1 MQIEDLQGCQ
11 VSDFLAFHRD
21 RPGLGISTT
30 VTRALVDGLFPL
42 PGQGI
47 YDGEGDKLLT
57 LVEDTVGRHDTFG
70 IACNREYYESLGHPD
85 HINCTDNFNRE
96 LAAFGYE
103 PRRFWEPINF
113 FYNTKIGADGR
124 VIDIEPALSKAGR
137 LRAHAGG
144 DGSRRRILG
153 VPRRPQPDERL
164 RPDGHHG
171 AGLSGGLVGLPAELD
186 HVAVRVTALDA
197 DVIRLVPEFDDL
209 DAVGG
214 EALSECPYLL
224 GRLRS
229 AEAEVEEARQLDRLV
244 GLAQGEANVA
254 GAVDQEHAVVRDPRG
269 RRIEAEVRLVEP
281 PRTGLVAHRE
291 RDVRH

>member
-1 MQIEDLQGCQ
+1 VVAVQAKRVPRAEARVGPADAKAYELAAGEYVQIEDLQGCQ

-47 YDGEGDKLLT
+47 YDGEGGKLLT

-124 VIDIEPALSKAGR
+124 VIDI
-137 LRAHAGG
+137 
-144 DGSRRRILG
+144 
-153 VPRRPQPDERL
+153 
-164 RPDGHHG
+164 
-171 AGLSGGLVGLPAELD
+171 
-186 HVAVRVTALDA
+186 
-197 DVIRLVPEFDDL
+197 
-209 DAVGG
+209 
-214 EALSECPYLL
+214 
-224 GRLRS
+224 
-229 AEAEVEEARQLDRLV
+229 
-244 GLAQGEANVA
+244 
-254 GAVDQEHAVVRDPRG
+254 
-269 RRIEAEVRLVEP
+269 
-281 PRTGLVAHRE
+281 
-291 RDVRH
+291 

>member
-1 MQIEDLQGCQ
+1 VVAVQAKRVPRAEARVGPADAKAYELAAGEYVQIEDLQGCQ

-47 YDGEGDKLLT
+47 YDGEGGKLLT

-124 VIDIEPALSKAGR
+124 VIDIEPALSKPGDYV
-137 LRAHAGG
+137 LMRAEA
-144 DGSRRRILG
+144 DLVVASSAC
-153 VPRRPQPDERL
+153 PD
-164 RPDGHHG
+164 D
-171 AGLSGGLVGLPAELD
+171 LSPTNGYDPTD
-186 HVAVRVTALDA
+186 IMVRVFPA
-197 DVIRLVPEFDDL
+197 D
-209 DAVGG
+209 
-214 EALSECPYLL
+214 
-224 GRLRS
+224 
-229 AEAEVEEARQLDRLV
+229 
-244 GLAQGEANVA
+244 
-254 GAVDQEHAVVRDPRG
+254 
-269 RRIEAEVRLVEP
+269 
-281 PRTGLVAHRE
+281 
-291 RDVRH
+291 